1 MIESIDLATA
11 VPANDQLAPERLPFE
26 LPLDSIDGTVEQK
39 LARAREDFDF
49 FRVLMS
55 GGDMLT
61 NWWTVEIN
69 RYLKE
74 FYKDLKA
81 GKRPKLALMA
91 PPQHGKSKAVNDFT
105 AWVAGVN
112 PNIKVIFTSYSDEL
126 GNRANVELQRAIK
139 SPMFNAIFGRTVIGL
154 ENWVCNQ
161 SLIEYSGYKGSFR
174 NVTIQGGV
182 TGFSLDL
189 GIIDDYVKD
198 RAEANSATTRQ
209 KVWDWFVDV
218 FQTRMSKDSAL
229 LIVCTRWHVDDL
241 LGRYLDRNP
250 ELENLKVL
258 RYPAI
263 AEAATDFRVKG
274 EALFPEFKPLELLLE
289 RKHEMSLG
297 SWEAEYQQ
305 WPVILGGGQIPIEK
319 LTVLPNFHPNDAVAS
334 VRYIDKA
341 GTVSDDAAYT
351 AMVLMHLLK
360 NRTYVIGDVVR
371 GRWSALQREDK
382 LKAVA
387 MADNAT
393 YGNYTVWVEQEPG
406 SGGKES
412 AEATIRNLAPLRVFA
427 DKVTGSKEVRAEPFC
442 AQVQGGNVKLV
453 AGEWIH
459 RFREECEAWP
469 SSKYKDQVDA
479 AAGAFAHL
487 VEATSYDTEYRAWNY
502 DWKDT

>member
-1 MIESIDLATA
+1 MSESIDLATA
-11 VPANDQLAPERLPFE
+11 VPANDQPAPEKLPFK
-26 LPLDSIDGTVEQK
+26 LPLDRIDGTVEQK

-61 NWWTVEIN
+61 NWWTIEIN
-69 RYLKE
+69 RHLKE

-126 GNRANVELQRAIK
+126 GARANVELQRAIK
-139 SPMFNAIFGRTVIGL
+139 SPMFSAIFGRTVIGL

-209 KVWDWFVDV
+209 KVWEWFVDV

-241 LGRYLDRNP
+241 LGRYLERNSD
-250 ELENLKVL
+250 LTNLKVL

-263 AEAATDFRVKG
+263 AEEDTDFRAKG
-274 EALFPEFKPLELLLE
+274 VALFPEFKPLDLLLE
-289 RKHEMSLG
+289 RKHEMSIG

-305 WPVILGGGQIPIEK
+305 HPVLLGGGQLPVDK
-319 LTVLPNFHPNDAVAS
+319 LRVVPSFARENIMSS
-334 VRYIDKA
+334 VRYVDKA
-341 GTVSDDAAYT
+341 GTVSDDAAYS
-351 AMVLMHLLK
+351 AFVLMHVMK
-360 NRTYVIGDVVR
+360 DKTYVIEHIER
-371 GRWSALQREDK
+371 GRWAALEREDR
-382 LKAVA
+382 LKTVCQN
-387 MADNAT
+387 DNLT
-393 YGNYTVWVEQEPG
+393 CPNYRVWVEQEPG

-412 AEATIRNLAPLRVFA
+412 VESGAR
-427 DKVTGSKEVRAEPFC
+427 GPFED
-442 AQVQGGNVKLV
+442 GMP
-453 AGEWIH
+453 E
-459 RFREECEAWP
+459 
-469 SSKYKDQVDA
+469 
-479 AAGAFAHL
+479 
-487 VEATSYDTEYRAWNY
+487 
-502 DWKDT
+502 